1 MLNLPPRL
9 GAGLNSS
16 QFANL
21 YTFQAAAR
29 HLSFARA
36 AEELCLTPSAVSHR
50 IARLERGLGLQLFQ
64 RLPRQIRLTE
74 DGQRI
79 FAILQAALD
88 ELREALQ
95 HGPGAEV
102 AGPLALYVRPSLAEC
117 WLVPR
122 LAEFTQRYPAI
133 TLDIRVGNAR
143 IDFRTQHLD
152 LALYYSRDEFPG
164 LVSTRLLEEW
174 LAPVC
179 SPAYAR
185 QHGLLEDPSNLRH
198 CTLLH
203 DALAWDNAA
212 CDAEWQLWAAQ
223 QRPALEL
230 PRRSLSFDRSDLCAL
245 AASHHAGIAMGR
257 YQLVR
262 ERIARGE
269 LLLPLGGFAPVGGC
283 AYYLVHPAREPLPLR
298 LQLFIDW
305 LRQCAA
311 EGAGPGPTPP

>member
-1 MLNLPPRL
+1 MPNLPPRL

-36 AEELCLTPSAVSHR
+36 AAELCLTPSAVSHR
-50 IARLERGLGLQLFQ
+50 IARLERGLGLRLFQ
-64 RLPRQIRLTE
+64 RLPRQIRLSE
-74 DGQRI
+74 DGERI
-79 FAILQAALD
+79 FAILQAALG

-95 HGPGAEV
+95 QAPGAQV
-102 AGPLALYVRPSLAEC
+102 AGPLTVYVRPSLAEC

-122 LAEFTQRYPAI
+122 LAEFTSRHPQIA
-133 TLDIRVGNAR
+133 LDIRVGNAR
-143 IDFRTQHLD
+143 IDFRSQHID
-152 LALYYSRDEFPG
+152 LALCYSQGEYPG
-164 LVSTRLLEEW
+164 LVARRLMDER

-185 QHGLLEDPSNLRH
+185 QHGLLDDPGNLRH

-203 DALAWDNAA
+203 DAQAWDDAA
-212 CDAEWQLWAAQ
+212 FDAEWRLWAAQ
-223 QRPALEL
+223 QTPALEL

-269 LLLPLGGFAPVGGC
+269 LLLPLGGFSPPGRC
-283 AYYLVHPAREPLPLR
+283 AYYLVHPAREPLPMR

-305 LRQCAA
+305 LQQCAA
-311 EGAGPGPTPP
+311 PGPEPERMPA